1 MSKLKIIKKDDP
13 LIVDNLVVLMYGEP
27 GVGKTSLGFSTKK
40 PLILDFDHGAHRS
53 AFRGDSVQVESWS
66 EISGL
71 TKAELQGY
79 DTVVVDTVGR
89 QLDYITRGLAENDP
103 RLLNRNGG
111 LTMNGWGILKSTFT
125 TWINRLQ
132 TFGLNVVL
140 TAHVKEEKSG
150 DDVIK
155 RPDITGGSYMEVMKC
170 SDLVGY
176 LYRGPAGTLL
186 DFNPSDRWIGKNAA
200 EFSPLEIPS
209 LHDAPDCLGQVLEN
223 AISIMNERNHAS
235 KKVVDEVTQWS
246 GLVKQAAGA
255 DDINSLKDKCVS
267 EIDDKATLQQVKK
280 LISQQAKKLDLTYV
294 GTPTKGQFEAVS
306 NVAA

>member
-1 MSKLKIIKKDDP
+1 MLKIVKKGDP
-13 LIVDNLVVLMYGEP
+13 LVVDNLVVLMYGEP
-27 GVGKTSLGFSTKK
+27 GVGKTSLGFSTNK
-40 PLILDFDHGAHRS
+40 PLVLDFDHGAHRS

-71 TKAELQGY
+71 TKAELKGY

-89 QLDYITRGLAENDP
+89 QLDYITRGLAEHDQ

-170 SDLVGY
+170 ADLVGY
-176 LYRGPAGTLL
+176 LYRGPGGTLL

-200 EFSPLEIPS
+200 EFAPLEIPS
-209 LHDAPDCLGQVLEN
+209 LHDAGDCLGQVLEN

-235 KKVVDEVTQWS
+235 KVVADEVTQWS
-246 GLVKQAAGA
+246 GLVKQAVGA
-255 DDINSLKDKCVS
+255 EDINSLKDKCVT
-267 EIDDKATLQQVKK
+267 EIDDQATLQQVKK

-294 GTPTKGQFEAVS
+294 GTPAKGQFEVVS
-306 NVAA
+306 SASA